1 MGKPHFVPHPCS
13 FPRAVSAM
21 EEVSDPLPSVLAS
34 TGPKCRTSLGEG
46 AGGRSLVCWAKCSY
60 ISVVASG
67 VVSVKGL
74 RKKLIK
80 IV

>member
-1 MGKPHFVPHPCS
+1 MGKPHFVSRPCS

-46 AGGRSLVCWAKCSY
+46 AGGRFLVCWATCSY